1 MGDILTQI
9 QDELDLVLALSM
21 CNAIDT
27 TDNLQLLH
35 MMSRSLAHIRQN
47 APPSVPPGQQRLD
60 SFAEV
65 EARNLAE
72 ATQTSTNPSQLTQ
85 APTTT
90 SSVPPSHEEFQQN
103 IKEFARDTIN
113 KEQQIELLIANL
125 PGLNSSEREQVQR
138 MKELER
144 QLEELEGE
152 RLLAVKEKETL
163 LKLVEDKIQG
173 VGRMR

>member
-1 MGDILTQI
+1 MKFDSI
-9 QDELDLVLALSM
+9 
-21 CNAIDT
+21 
-27 TDNLQLLH
+27 TDQKQLLH
-35 MMSRSLAHIRQN
+35 IMSRSLAHIRMN
-47 APPSVPPGQQRLD
+47 APPNVPPGQQRLD

-72 ATQTSTNPSQLTQ
+72 ATQTSTGPSQLTQ
-85 APTTT
+85 APTAA
-90 SSVPPSHEEFQQN
+90 SNAPPSHEDFQKD

-125 PGLNSSEREQVQR
+125 PGLNSSEREQVER

-152 RLLAVKEKETL
+152 RVLAVKEKETL
-163 LKLVEDKIQG
+163 LRLVEHKIQG